1 MSISVNFYQTGKR
14 VNSTKIPAQVP
25 GDIGISVELKD
36 VTNLFTPTLILSADL
51 FTDAQGHLENPMK
64 FVYCYISDFSRY
76 YFIRSWSWIL
86 GRWECSLEVDVLA
99 SFKSAIG
106 ETSAYVLRSASDYDG
121 AVVDTKYVT
130 KGGAL
135 SLIDSHNTTWE
146 TNLSS
151 TTVSSGFFVIGIV
164 NNDSNAIGATSYYAV
179 NAVGLRKFM
188 AELYASPAWMNITD
202 ASISTDLQKMMMNPI
217 QYIVSCQWIPCA
229 LDTSG
234 LTSLTTIPVGWW
246 NVTVNSNDPLY
257 QLTGSSLKL
266 KYTMA
271 FDIPKHPGAA
281 DAHLGWLLN
290 APYSQYQVQYYPYG
304 VFSIDSAKLIGYD
317 KLFCVNDIDLVTGIG
332 TLTITRGIGL
342 VDYGIVI
349 YSTTAQIGIPIS
361 LAQMSVDMS
370 RLNNGATWAG
380 AAGLALANNGFLS
393 QASDYA
399 SDYVAQASGNIKDI
413 WNNKDYNAAQKIWET
428 IKYPFSAQ
436 HQNLGQQ
443 YSGGRQADIGSL
455 IGTVQTVATDIGNA
469 VLASSGVCQTVGATG
484 ALAQYTL
491 PQELTLF
498 YYNIVDQSPA
508 FYGYPLCTVKQIKT
522 LSGFV
527 LCATE
532 GDLTVAANPTERQA
546 IIAYMKA
553 GFYYE

>member
-1 MSISVNFYQTGKR
+1 MAISVNFYQTGKR
-14 VNSTKIPAQVP
+14 VNSTKIPTQIS
-25 GDIGISVELKD
+25 GDIGVSVELKD

-51 FTDAQGHLENPMK
+51 FTDAQGNLENPMK

-99 SFKSAIG
+99 SFKTAIG

-121 AVVDTKYVT
+121 TVVDTKYVT
-130 KGGAL
+130 KGGANAIVQNGGV
-135 SLIDSHNTTWE
+135 SWWSD
-146 TNLSS
+146 LSS
-151 TTVSSGFFVIGIV
+151 SSVASGFFVIGIV
-164 NNDSNAIGATSYYAV
+164 NNDSNAIGATAYYAV
-179 NAVGLRKFM
+179 DAEGLRKFM

-229 LDTSG
+229 LDTTG
-234 LTSLTTIPVGWW
+234 LTSLTTVPVGWW
-246 NVTVNSNDPLY
+246 NVTVNNNNPLY
-257 QLTGSSLKL
+257 QLSGSSLKL
-266 KYTMA
+266 QHTGGI
-271 FDIPKHPGAA
+271 DVPKHPATS
-281 DAHLGWLLN
+281 DAHLAWLLN
-290 APYSQYQVQYYPYG
+290 SPYSQYQLQYYPYG

-317 KLFCVNDIDLVTGIG
+317 YLYLTDDIDLVTGIS
-332 TLTITRGIGL
+332 TLTITRGVYP
-342 VDYGIVI
+342 VDSGEIV
-349 YSTTAQIGIPIS
+349 YSVTAQLGIPIS

-370 RLNNGATWAG
+370 RLNNGAAWAG

-393 QASDYA
+393 QASDYV
-399 SDYVAQASGNIKDI
+399 SDYVAQAAGNIKDI

-443 YSGGRQADIGSL
+443 YSGGQQADIGSL

-491 PQELTLF
+491 PKVLTLF

-508 FYGYPLCTVKQIKT
+508 FYGYPLCTVKKIKT

-553 GFYYE
+553 GFFYE